1 MPDAFDAW
9 IGEGAAAAQAA
20 AQPVATRQSSQAVL
34 NGLGPRLPELLGG
47 SADLT
52 GSNNTRIKGTEP
64 YTAAHPAGDYLHYGV
79 REFGMGAVMN
89 GIVLHGGYVPFGGTF
104 LVFSDYAR
112 SSLRMASIIEAGS
125 IFVLT
130 HDSIGLGED
139 GPTHQPVEHLASLR
153 LIPRMEVWRPCDTA
167 ETWIAWGAAIRRRH
181 APTVLALTRQSLP
194 QQPRDSA
201 QLSAIARGGYVLV
214 DAGDRPDCILI
225 ATGSEVALAVEAA
238 RELAS
243 RGRKARVVSMPCTSV
258 FDAQDAA
265 WRDAVLPPDV
275 GARVAIEAGVA
286 DGWWRYVGPRGRV
299 VGMQELRRVGA
310 GKGPV
315 QAFRIHVRRRRGGGG
330 VIVKRRV
337 GTMAIK
343 VGINGYGRIGRNI
356 LRALYEGK
364 RTGDISIVGINDLG
378 DANTNAHLTRHD
390 TAHGPFPGK
399 VAVDGNHLVVNG
411 DRIRVLAER
420 DPAKLP
426 WGELGADIVLEC
438 TGLFASKEKAG
449 KHLAGGAKKV
459 VVSAPADGV
468 DATIVYGVNHQT
480 LRKDMT
486 VISNASCTTNCLA
499 PLVKA
504 LHEGLGVV
512 SGIMTTV
519 HAYTNDQVLTDVY
532 HSDLRRA
539 RSATM
544 SMIPTKTG
552 AAAAVGLVLPELK
565 GKLDGFSVR
574 VPTINVSFVDLSF
587 VAKRATTAAEVNEI
601 LKKSAA
607 GSLKGILEYTEE
619 PLVSVDFNHNP
630 ASGTVDAQLTKVL
643 DGTLVKVCA
652 WYDNEWG
659 FSNRML
665 DTTLAWS
672 RV

>member
-1 MPDAFDAW
+1 
-9 IGEGAAAAQAA
+9 
-20 AQPVATRQSSQAVL
+20 
-34 NGLGPRLPELLGG
+34 
-47 SADLT
+47 
-52 GSNNTRIKGTEP
+52 
-64 YTAAHPAGDYLHYGV
+64 
-79 REFGMGAVMN
+79 
-89 GIVLHGGYVPFGGTF
+89 
-104 LVFSDYAR
+104 
-112 SSLRMASIIEAGS
+112 
-125 IFVLT
+125 
-130 HDSIGLGED
+130 
-139 GPTHQPVEHLASLR
+139 
-153 LIPRMEVWRPCDTA
+153 
-167 ETWIAWGAAIRRRH
+167 
-181 APTVLALTRQSLP
+181 
-194 QQPRDSA
+194 
-201 QLSAIARGGYVLV
+201 
-214 DAGDRPDCILI
+214 
-225 ATGSEVALAVEAA
+225 
-238 RELAS
+238 
-243 RGRKARVVSMPCTSV
+243 
-258 FDAQDAA
+258 
-265 WRDAVLPPDV
+265 
-275 GARVAIEAGVA
+275 
-286 DGWWRYVGPRGRV
+286 
-299 VGMQELRRVGA
+299 
-310 GKGPV
+310 
-315 QAFRIHVRRRRGGGG
+315 
-330 VIVKRRV
+330 
-337 GTMAIK
+337 MAIK

-364 RTGDISIVGINDLG
+364 RKGEISIVAINDLG

-399 VAVDGNHLVVNG
+399 VAVDGGHMVVDG

-426 WGELGADIVLEC
+426 WGELGVDIVLEC
-438 TGLFASKEKAG
+438 TGLFASKEKAA
-449 KHLAGGAKKV
+449 KHIAGGAKKV

-468 DATIVYGVNHQT
+468 DATIVYGVNDST

-574 VPTINVSFVDLSF
+574 VPTINVSFVDLTF
-587 VAKRATTAAEVNEI
+587 IAKRATTAKEVNDI
-601 LKKSAA
+601 LKKSSA
-607 GSLKGILEYTEE
+607 GALKGILEYTEE
-619 PLVSVDFNHNP
+619 PLVSVDFNHNA
-630 ASGTVDAQLTKVL
+630 ASGTVDAQLTKVI

-665 DTTLAWS
+665 DTTLAWAKAG
-672 RV
+672 